1 LYRAAVFGYLLPVSD
16 RLREL
21 QEATAQAV
29 LRGPGT
35 TSAELRQALARGEPP
50 EELATL
56 VDKIRRH
63 AYRVTDE
70 DLAALRDRYTE
81 DQLFE
86 VVVAAALGAAE
97 ARLRAG
103 MRALEEA

>member
-1 LYRAAVFGYLLPVSD
+1 MND
-16 RLREL
+16 ILR
-21 QEATAQAV
+21 QMQQATAAAV

-35 TSAELRQALARGEPP
+35 TSTELRRAVAEGAPP
-50 EELATL
+50 EELRAL
-56 VDKIRRH
+56 VDKIRLH

-70 DLAALRDRYTE
+70 DLASLRGRYTE

-86 VVVAAALGAAE
+86 IVVAAAIGVAE
-97 ARLRAG
+97 GQLRAG